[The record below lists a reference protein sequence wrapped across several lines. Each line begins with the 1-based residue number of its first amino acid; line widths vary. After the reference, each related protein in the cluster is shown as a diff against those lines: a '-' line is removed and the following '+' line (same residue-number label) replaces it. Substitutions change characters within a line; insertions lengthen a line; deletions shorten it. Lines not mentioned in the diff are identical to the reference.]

1 MDSMQDPKQAD
12 PHDVLVARLDEQ
24 LARTDEQITHV
35 QEQLSKLEHD
45 AARHPSDDP
54 QTSVKTFPS
63 AVPGDRPSRDRRAL
77 RGLIG
82 LLLAAWIG
90 VAAIVWQSS
99 YGNAAKLIITRW
111 APQLVQTSP
120 LPLKKAAAL
129 PAQSSPATVRVATAE
144 LSPQAGPLALTSPHD
159 AGSTAAP
166 VSPELAR
173 LLQTIA
179 RDLATVQQGIEQLKA
194 SQEQTAHGN
203 AKIAEQLKA
212 SQEQMARVITKT
224 SEQNLRPK
232 TSAPP
237 PRPIG
242 TQTPLSLT
250 PPANP
255 RIVRARPTASVN
267 RPAGGK
273 S

>member
-12 PHDVLVARLDEQ
+12 PNDVLVARLDEQ

-45 AARHPSDDP
+45 AARHPSVDP

-82 LLLAAWIG
+82 LLLATCIG

-99 YGNAAKLIITRW
+99 YGNAAKLMITRW
-111 APQLVQTSP
+111 VPQLVQS
-120 LPLKKAAAL
+120 LPLKKEAAL

-144 LSPQAGPLALTSPHD
+144 LSPQATPLALTSLQD
-159 AGSTAAP
+159 AESTAAP
-166 VSPELAR
+166 ISPELAR
-173 LLQTIA
+173 LLQAIA

-194 SQEQTAHGN
+194 SQEQTAHDN
-203 AKIAEQLKA
+203 AKVAEQLRA
-212 SQEQMARVITKT
+212 SQEQMARVVAKT

-237 PRPIG
+237 SRPIG
-242 TQTPLSLT
+242 RQIPLPLT
-250 PPANP
+250 PPAKP